1 MTYIDAV
8 AHLDLVAKDRKADQ
22 EFQASLHGARL
33 EGSHVGGIG
42 GRRRTKI
49 DQIRRRG
56 GRH

>member
-1 MTYIDAV
+1 MDAIAHID
-8 AHLDLVAKDRKADQ
+8 LIAKDRKADQ

-42 GRRRTKI
+42 GKRRNLI

-56 GRH
+56 RH

>member
-1 MTYIDAV
+1 MDALAHID
-8 AHLDLVAKDRKADQ
+8 LIAKDRKADQ

-42 GRRRTKI
+42 GKRRTKI

-56 GRH
+56 RH